1 MDGIETDAQTPE
13 LAAQI
18 NRLRST
24 VIRKIAQ
31 RLGIDATNEPV
42 EVWVKAQLDAEVL
55 DRIERRHFWLLN
67 KLRAV
72 GCWLS
77 SHLNRGLP
85 Q

>member
-1 MDGIETDAQTPE
+1 MAGGETDAQVPE
-13 LAAQI
+13 LIAQV

-42 EVWVKAQLDAEVL
+42 EVWVKDQLDAEVL

-67 KLRAV
+67 KMRAMIV
-72 GCWLS
+72 GRRS
-77 SHLNRGLP
+77 
-85 Q
+85 